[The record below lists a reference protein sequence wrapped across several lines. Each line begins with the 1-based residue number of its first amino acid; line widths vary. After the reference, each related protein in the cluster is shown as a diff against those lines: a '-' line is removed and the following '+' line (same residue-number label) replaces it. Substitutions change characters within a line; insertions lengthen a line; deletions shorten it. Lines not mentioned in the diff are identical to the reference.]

1 MILIAVANG
10 TARDLGYKNMLG
22 ELTARQVSTLSLMIL
37 FGIYIFYVIQRYP
50 PQSPMQAIWIGLL
63 WLLLTLI
70 FEFGM
75 GLATGISWKIMLEE
89 FNILKGRLWILTP
102 IWVTVAPY
110 IAFRFLNCKQ
120 CY

>member
-22 ELTARQVSTLSLMIL
+22 ELTARQLSTISLVIL
-37 FGIYIFYVIQRYP
+37 FGIYIFYVIQQYP
-50 PQSPMQAIWIGLL
+50 PQSPIQAIWIGLL

-75 GLATGISWKIMLEE
+75 GLATGISWATMLEE
-89 FNILKGRLWILTP
+89 YNILKGRLWILVP

-110 IAFRFLNCKQ
+110 IAFRIFKL
-120 CY
+120 